1 MECALHPKK
10 PYWEVPV
17 QVKKRN
23 MTLMAKD
30 KKIFLFRK
38 EANEADEG
46 KEVIF
51 KRSKKNLK
59 ISVSIQLKKPYS
71 TFIKPYTKDE

>member
-1 MECALHPKK
+1 MCSSSKETLLGSACASEEEEHD
-10 PYWEVPV
+10 
-17 QVKKRN
+17 
-23 MTLMAKD
+23 TDGKD